1 MSHELKHPLNL
12 IHVNAEMLSRVAEVR
27 DTPAVARATEI
38 IRRTV
43 LTQARII
50 DDLLDLSRLH
60 TGKMQLVCTPL
71 AWLPII
77 QRAIDAAQVDA
88 QAKGLTVTGQLDEEA
103 SLVYADPARVEQI
116 VWNLLSNAL
125 KFTPRGGTIELRLEA
140 DGAMARLDV
149 LDSGEG
155 IDPMFLSHVFD
166 MFRQARRAT
175 TRRQGGLGIG
185 LALVKH
191 LAEQHGGR
199 VEAESAGIGHG
210 ARFSVWLPRYG
221 GGDSHASSP
230 ATPASA
236 LQGLRILLVDD
247 TPDTLESFG
256 MLLQLEGAVV
266 TTAGSGRQALEAAQ
280 QPGAEFDLIV
290 SDIGMPD
297 MDGYEL
303 MRRLRQLDAPVAK
316 VPAIA
321 LTGFGRQT
329 DERRARES
337 GFDAHLPKPASL
349 DALMAMLAE
358 MRRGK

>member
-1 MSHELKHPLNL
+1 VH
-12 IHVNAEMLSRVAEVR
+12 
-27 DTPAVARATEI
+27 DTPAVPPPTEV

-71 AWLPII
+71 AWLPVI
-77 QRAIDAAQVDA
+77 QRAIEAAQVDA
-88 QAKGLTVTGQLDEEA
+88 REKGLTLTAQLDEEA
-103 SLVYADPARVEQI
+103 SVIYADPARVEQI

-140 DGAMARLDV
+140 DGALARLDV
-149 LDSGEG
+149 IDSGEG
-155 IDPMFLSHVFD
+155 IDPMFLARVFD
-166 MFRQARRAT
+166 MFRQAKKAT
-175 TRRQGGLGIG
+175 TRQQGGLGIG

-199 VEAESAGIGHG
+199 VAAESAGIGQG

-221 GGDSHASSP
+221 GAARSSAP
-230 ATPASA
+230 PVPASA

-247 TPDTLESFG
+247 TPDTLESFS
-256 MLLQLEGAVV
+256 MLLELEGAVV
-266 TTAGSGRQALEAAQ
+266 TSAGSGRQALEAAQ
-280 QPGAEFDLIV
+280 QPGAEFDLIL

-303 MRRLRQLDAPVAK
+303 MRRLRRLDSPVAK
-316 VPAIA
+316 LPAIA

-329 DERRARES
+329 DERRAREA

-349 DALMAMLAE
+349 DALTALMTDL
-358 MRRGK
+358 RRSR

>member
-1 MSHELKHPLNL
+1 
-12 IHVNAEMLSRVAEVR
+12 
-27 DTPAVARATEI
+27 VARATEI

-71 AWLPII
+71 AWLPVI

-88 QAKGLTVTGQLDEEA
+88 REKGLILTARLDEDA
-103 SLVYADPARVEQI
+103 SLIYADPARVEQI

-125 KFTPRGGTIELRLEA
+125 KFTPNGGTIELRLEPE
-140 DGAMARLDV
+140 GALARLDV
-149 LDSGEG
+149 IDSGEG
-155 IDPMFLSHVFD
+155 IDPMFLARVFD
-166 MFRQARRAT
+166 MFRQARQAT

-199 VEAESAGIGHG
+199 VEVESAGIGQG

-221 GGDSHASSP
+221 GGNPQAS
-230 ATPASA
+230 TPSAAASA
-236 LQGLRILLVDD
+236 LQGVRILLVDD

-256 MLLQLEGAVV
+256 MLLELEGAVV

-280 QPGAEFDLIV
+280 QPGAEFDLIL

-303 MRRLRQLDAPVAK
+303 MRRLRQLDAPVAR

-329 DERRARES
+329 DERRAREA

-349 DALMAMLAE
+349 DALMALMGEL
-358 MRRGK
+358 RR